1 MNEAGGGDKLC
12 GPAVEATFHP
22 FICSHVDK
30 GCACVL
36 SRVRRREG
44 RLGGGRKQERV
55 RFQRC
60 VCERNRPLETPPP

>member
-44 RLGGGRKQERV
+44 RLGGGGSRSG
-55 RFQRC
+55 
-60 VCERNRPLETPPP
+60 